1 MPRNELSEI
10 ERALKSTIS
19 TAEVNALGVETGQS
33 ERLRV
38 VTPHRLFLAVIGA
51 LGSARV
57 ESLADLLRE
66 FNHQNGTQTRYK
78 AFYNRL
84 ARPSFSEFMRQMLGQ
99 LLRGLALKTLQ
110 PEQAGLL
117 SQFEDIIIQDG
128 SSFAIKSVLRHVFPG
143 RFTTIEPSAV
153 EIHATFSGF
162 ADNVMAVTLTADTEA
177 ERHFLPD
184 AEELRNKLL
193 LADRGYPAV
202 PYFEALTLH
211 HASFIMRLSRSFDPW
226 VHTVYEKK
234 HAHPLKRPIRLSQ
247 FLSQH
252 QGYCLDLDVEFE
264 RGQPGTLFRLLIF
277 PGKEKP
283 MTRLCT
289 NLARN
294 RFSFEMTAKLYRFRW
309 QVELCFKEW
318 KSYANLHAFDT
329 ANEHI
334 VAGLIWAG
342 ICAAV
347 LKRFLAHAA
356 QIVGKGVPISTRR
369 VAMCARHLLDAL
381 IAELLRGGQQLRRVL
396 DDGITYLI
404 ANARRAHP
412 DRDRATGRLRTG
424 LAVIGSATWA
434 RC

>member
-1 MPRNELSEI
+1 LPRHELTEI

-19 TAEVNALGVETGQS
+19 TAGVNALGVETGQS

-38 VTPHRLFLAVIGA
+38 VTPHRLFLAVVGA
-51 LGSARV
+51 LASARV

-66 FNHQNGTQTRYK
+66 FNHQNGTDTRYK

-84 ARPSFSEFMRQMLGQ
+84 ARPSFSEFMRQMLGR
-99 LLRGLALKTLQ
+99 LLQGLALKTLQ
-110 PEQAGLL
+110 PEEAGLL
-117 SQFEDIIIQDG
+117 SQFEDIMIHDG
-128 SSFAIKSVLRHVFPG
+128 SSFALKSVLRHVFPG
-143 RFTTIEPSAV
+143 RFTTIEPAAV

-184 AEELRNKLL
+184 AQELRNKLL

-202 PYFEALTLH
+202 PYFEALSEH
-211 HASFIMRLSRSFDPW
+211 NASFIMRLSRSFDPW
-226 VHTVYEKK
+226 VLTAYERKR
-234 HAHPLKRPIRLSQ
+234 AHPLKRPVRLSE

-264 RGQPGTLFRLLIF
+264 RGKPGTVFRLLVL
-277 PGKEKP
+277 PGKEKA

-289 NLARN
+289 NLART

-329 ANEHI
+329 GNEHI
-334 VAGLIWAG
+334 AAGLIWAG

-356 QIVGKGVPISTRR
+356 QIVGKGVPVSTRR

-381 IAELLRGGQQLRRVL
+381 VADLLRGGEQLRHIL
-396 DDGITYLI
+396 ADGIAYLLT
-404 ANARRAHP
+404 NARRANP
-412 DRDRATGRLRTG
+412 VRDRATGRLRTG
-424 LAVIGSATWA
+424 LAVVGSATWA
-434 RC
+434 RY

>member
-1 MPRNELSEI
+1 LPSSELTEI
-10 ERALKSTIS
+10 ERALKSAIS
-19 TAEVNALGVETGQS
+19 ADGVNALGLDTGQS

-38 VTPHRLFLAVIGA
+38 VTPHRLFLAIVGA
-51 LGSARV
+51 LASARV
-57 ESLADLLRE
+57 ESLADLQRE
-66 FNHQNGTQTRYK
+66 FNHQNRTRTRYK

-84 ARPSFSEFMRQMLGQ
+84 ARPSFPEFMRQMLSR
-99 LLRGLALKTLQ
+99 LLSRLALKTLK
-110 PEQAGLL
+110 PEEASAL
-117 SQFEDIIIQDG
+117 SAFDDIIIHDG
-128 SSFAIKSVLRHVFPG
+128 SSFALKHVLRYVFPG
-143 RFTTIEPSAV
+143 RFTTKEPAAV
-153 EIHATFSGF
+153 ELHATFSGF
-162 ADNVMAVTLTADTEA
+162 ADNVMAVTLAPDTDA

-202 PYFEALTLH
+202 PYFEALEAH
-211 HASFIMRLSRSFDPW
+211 DASFIIRLSRSSDPW
-226 VHTVYEKK
+226 VRVAYEKTK
-234 HAHPLKRPIRLSQ
+234 AHPLAKPVRLSQ

-264 RGQPGTLFRLLIF
+264 RSKRGQTFRLLIL
-277 PGKEKP
+277 PGREVT

-289 NLARN
+289 NLRRK
-294 RFSFEMTAKLYRFRW
+294 RFSFSMVASLYRFRW

-329 ANEHI
+329 GNEHI
-334 VAGLIWAG
+334 AAGLIWAS

-347 LKRFLAHAA
+347 LKRFLSHAA
-356 QIVGKGVPISTRR
+356 QIVGHGVAMSTRR
-369 VAMCARHLLDAL
+369 VAMCSRHVLDDL
-381 IAELLRGGQQLRRVL
+381 VAEMLRGGQRLIHVL
-396 DDGITYLI
+396 ADSLAYLL

-424 LAVIGSATWA
+424 LAVVASATWA